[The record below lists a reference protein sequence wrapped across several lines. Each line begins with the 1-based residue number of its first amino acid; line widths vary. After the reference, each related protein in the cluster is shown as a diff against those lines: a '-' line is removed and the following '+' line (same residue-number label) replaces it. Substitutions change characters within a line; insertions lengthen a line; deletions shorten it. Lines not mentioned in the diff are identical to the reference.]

1 MNTGVDTMTSKIEKD
16 DITKKEETKLKKAL
30 LIIRNILL
38 LLSPLWVPFAYLGF
52 FWLLEQLLP
61 FKFMEQRI
69 VSIFGMIFLWTTP
82 FIATIPIIIN
92 KLIPT
97 LLKVLVIPIYIL
109 FGGLVIVFSAWGA
122 CSEFIGHCY

>member
-1 MNTGVDTMTSKIEKD
+1 MTSKIEKD

-61 FKFMEQRI
+61 FRFFVDFRKI
-69 VSIFGMIFLWTTP
+69 IGLIIFCLTP
-82 FIATIPIIIN
+82 FIATIPIIKN
-92 KLIPT
+92 KDIPK
-97 LLKVLVIPIYIL
+97 LLKVFVVPIYIF
-109 FGGLVIVFSAWGA
+109 FGGIVALYAVVIAACVSFS
-122 CSEFIGHCY
+122 GHCY